1 MRVIELEEILA
12 ALDESAALAAVV
24 RGFQRQ
30 ARGEAQVPPP
40 MHLTFGDG
48 AGDCHVK
55 AAAVAGEEVF
65 VIKLASTVPGNCA
78 RAMAANDGFM
88 AVVSAKTGELLA
100 LLHDRGR
107 LTDLRTA
114 MAGAIAAGAI
124 AGPRRDTLGVV
135 GTGTQARLQAQWI
148 ARHLGCRSVLI
159 WGRHA
164 GRAAALAADLGAQ
177 AVTLNELCARADMI
191 VTTTPATEPL
201 LTAEM
206 LRPGARIVAVG
217 ADSPGKRELD
227 VRILTRARIVVDS
240 RTQCIDHGEAGWA
253 VRAGLVDGAAL
264 IELGAL
270 LAAPVAFNAEE
281 TVVADLTGVAIQD
294 FEIAKSVWQ
303 RLPCTQAER
312 LETVIGRSGFTAVA
326 KGEA

>member
-1 MRVIELEEILA
+1 MRIIELEEILSV
-12 ALDESAALAAVV
+12 LDESAALAVV
-24 RGFQRQ
+24 ARGLQRH

-40 MHLTFGDG
+40 MHLVFDDPAGEP

-65 VIKLASTVPGNCA
+65 VLKLASSFPGNAA
-78 RAMAANDGFM
+78 RGMSVNNGFM
-88 AVVSAKTGELLA
+88 AVVSARTGELLA

-114 MAGAIAAGAI
+114 MAGAVAARAI

-135 GTGTQARLQAQWI
+135 GTGTQARLQAQWV
-148 ARHLGCRSVLI
+148 ARHLGCKSVLI
-159 WGRHA
+159 WGRNA

-177 AVTLNELCARADMI
+177 AVALGELCARADII
-191 VTTTPATEPL
+191 VTATPATEPL

-227 VRILTRARIVVDS
+227 VRILTHARIIVDS
-240 RTQCIDHGEAGWA
+240 RPQCIDHGEAGWA
-253 VRAGLVDGAAL
+253 VRAGLVDAAAL

-270 LAAPVAFNAEE
+270 LAAPIAFGAQE
-281 TVVADLTGVAIQD
+281 TVVADLTGVAIED

-303 RLPCTQAER
+303 GLSPA
-312 LETVIGRSGFTAVA
+312 
-326 KGEA
+326 

>member
-1 MRVIELEEILA
+1 MRIIELEVILA
-12 ALDESAALAAVV
+12 ALDETAALAEVA
-24 RGFQRQ
+24 RGFQRH

-40 MHLTFGDG
+40 MHLVFGDRAG
-48 AGDCHVK
+48 DPAGDCHVK

-65 VIKLASTVPGNCA
+65 VLKLAASFPGNSA
-78 RAMAANDGFM
+78 RGVPANDGFM
-88 AVVSAKTGELLA
+88 AVVSARTGELLA

-114 MAGAIAAGAI
+114 MAGTVAARAI
-124 AGPRRDTLGVV
+124 AGPRRDILGVV
-135 GTGTQARLQAQWI
+135 GTGTQARLQAKWV
-148 ARHLGCRSVLI
+148 ARHLGCKSVLI
-159 WGRHA
+159 WGRNA

-177 AVTLNELCARADMI
+177 AVGLGELCARADII

-206 LRPGARIVAVG
+206 LRPGTRIVAVG

-227 VRILTRARIVVDS
+227 VRILTHARIVVDS
-240 RTQCIDHGEAGWA
+240 RAQCIDHGEAGWA
-253 VRAGLVDGAAL
+253 VRAGLVDAASL

-270 LAAPVAFNAEE
+270 LAAPVAFGTEE

-303 RLPCTQAER
+303 GLPPA
-312 LETVIGRSGFTAVA
+312 
-326 KGEA
+326 